1 MTDLINL
8 TQAIYQKAK
17 EIDQEKKDLEKLAK
31 DKAIAER
38 EYRMALA
45 EAIFELKANGYAA
58 TLISDLARGSV
69 AELKFQ
75 RDLADC
81 CFTAKRESLQ
91 ASLANLT
98 ALQSVLRIQRE
109 VGE

>member
-1 MTDLINL
+1 MDLINL
-8 TQAIYQKAK
+8 TDKIYQTVKMISEEKKELEELAK
-17 EIDQEKKDLEKLAK
+17 EKAQAEKDYRIALS
-31 DKAIAER
+31 KAIFA
-38 EYRMALA
+38 
-45 EAIFELKANGYAA
+45 LKADGYAA

-75 RDLADC
+75 RDLADS